1 MKKRIITLFTI
12 SAIAV
17 SVIACKSKT
26 KEDNIAQVETVAK
39 ASEASEKYTAD
50 VTASSITW
58 TGYKPTG
65 SHTGTV
71 KLKQG
76 ALTLKNGHIESGK
89 FSIDMASIKDS
100 ESNARLE
107 KHLKSADFFDVENHP
122 NATFEITEVSKNEGE
137 TMISGNLT
145 VKNITNKVAFP
156 VSITNNNNSVTLTS
170 DTFKIDRSKWEIK
183 FKSKSFFTNL
193 GDKFINDDIDLKI
206 SVTATK

>member
-1 MKKRIITLFTI
+1 MKKRIITVFTV
-12 SAIAV
+12 SAMALSI
-17 SVIACKSKT
+17 IACKNNT
-26 KEDNIAQVETVAK
+26 KENNIAQVETVAK
-39 ASEASEKYTAD
+39 ASELSKKYTAD
-50 VTASSITW
+50 ITASSITW

-71 KLKQG
+71 NLKQG
-76 ALTLKNGHIESGK
+76 ELTLKNGHIESGK
-89 FSIDMASIKDS
+89 FSIDMTSIKDS

-107 KHLKSADFFDVENHP
+107 KHLKSGDFFDVENHP
-122 NATFEITEVSKNEGE
+122 NATFEITEISKSEGK
-137 TMISGNLT
+137 TLISGNLT
-145 VKNITNKVAFP
+145 VKNITNKVTFP
-156 VSITNNNNSVTLTS
+156 ASVTNNGNSLTLTS